1 MLMNRPGD
9 LNLTSSLATIQFARI
24 FSNVVS
30 PPSIFALLGLVVA
43 WATLPFWPG
52 LAWAAMYGFLISL
65 VPLGVIIYLLK
76 TGRVSDLH
84 MRNKNERHIPYLVGL
99 ICAVLALVVTSLLG
113 APDLLSSLIVCNII
127 GLVTL
132 GFINMYW
139 LISSHTASIML
150 ATLFIGFVISL
161 KAAIAL
167 VPIIGLTIFARL
179 VLRRHTVPQL
189 VVGLLAGAAPV
200 LILAYLGY
208 LS

>member
-1 MLMNRPGD
+1 MNHPQD
-9 LNLTSSLATIQFARI
+9 LNLTSSLATVKFARI

-30 PPSIFALLGLVVA
+30 PPSIFAVLGLVVT
-43 WATLPFWPG
+43 WAILPFWPG
-52 LAWAAMYGFLISL
+52 MAWAALYGVLISL
-65 VPLGVIIYLLK
+65 VPLGVIVYLLK

-84 MRNKNERHIPYLVGL
+84 MRNKNERHVPYLVGL
-99 ICAVLALVVTSLLG
+99 ICAVLALVATSVLG
-113 APDLLSSLIVCNII
+113 APKLLSSLIVCNII

-132 GFINMYW
+132 GFINLYW

-150 ATLFIGFVISL
+150 ATVFIGFVISL

-167 VPIIGLTIFARL
+167 IPIIGLTIFARL

-189 VVGLLAGAAPV
+189 VAGLLAGAAPV
-200 LILAYLGY
+200 LLLAYLGY